1 MDFPF
6 VIRAGAQCK
15 PSSSTDQ
22 KSKHPKWRYHRG
34 GHLVLVT
41 LHIFGLN
48 GSSHFVSAEQD
59 MAAEKQSPKTLGS
72 LQV

>member
-6 VIRAGAQCK
+6 VILAGAQCK

-22 KSKHPKWRYHRG
+22 KSKHPKWKHHRG
-34 GHLVLVT
+34 GHPVLVT
-41 LHIFGLN
+41 LLIFGLS
-48 GSSHFVSAEQD
+48 GSKHSVSADQG
-59 MAAEKQSPKTLGS
+59 MAAEKQSPKILGS